1 MRLIVFVLV
10 IASMVFAQS
19 LPEASGPILLT
30 FVAPA
35 YPRVAKEKRMQGTA
49 VTEITIGTDGKVIDV
64 KTVSAHPVF
73 AGYVVLALKQWR
85 FKPLPKESA
94 LRITTKFEFLD
105 DDCSEGTDKH
115 PIIAETHVSADL
127 PTLVRVT
134 TGLPCVETST
144 DKLARHRN

>member
-49 VTEITIGTDGKVIDV
+49 VTEITIANPTAVVITGGIGNVVSGAGATGTD
-64 KTVSAHPVF
+64 
-73 AGYVVLALKQWR
+73 
-85 FKPLPKESA
+85 
-94 LRITTKFEFLD
+94 
-105 DDCSEGTDKH
+105 
-115 PIIAETHVSADL
+115 
-127 PTLVRVT
+127 
-134 TGLPCVETST
+134 
-144 DKLARHRN
+144 